1 MIITEKNI
9 KELDQETLTLI
20 KEALINAVDNKAFDG
35 EVDLS
40 YNHLIYN
47 YYTVDAALEIG
58 VKNDPAPIAGGY
70 AELTLVGDG
79 STTPTFAT
87 GMVAMPDSSTYSTT
101 LGTLNK
107 VGVYYDGTS
116 VFYTITA
123 ITQN

>member
-58 VKNDPAPIAGGY
+58 VKTDPAPIAGVY

-79 STTPTFAT
+79 STTPTFHYT
-87 GMVAMPDSSTYSTT
+87 MLSMPDSSTYDST